1 MKIRIPFCIGLL
13 SIRFKML
20 CSVQFDNQ
28 IRFCTIE
35 ICDIITDYFLTM
47 NG

>member
-1 MKIRIPFCIGLL
+1 MKIRIPFCIGFL

-28 IRFCTIE
+28 SRFCTIE
-35 ICDIITDYFLTM
+35 ICDKVTDNFLAM
-47 NG
+47 NS